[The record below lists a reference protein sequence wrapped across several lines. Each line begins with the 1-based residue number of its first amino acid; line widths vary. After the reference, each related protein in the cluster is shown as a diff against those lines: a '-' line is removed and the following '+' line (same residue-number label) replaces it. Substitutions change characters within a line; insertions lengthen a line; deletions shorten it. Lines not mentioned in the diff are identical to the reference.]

1 MAKPS
6 KTKPKAKKTKYVA
19 KVPDA
24 SGYIP
29 YTEEEDETWSILISR
44 QRPIAERYACREW
57 LEACDRM
64 RFPTDRIPQCVEVS
78 KALQAATGWSVYPCA
93 ALINFDDFFALL
105 ANKQFPAASFIR
117 TRDELEYLQEP
128 DIFHEIFGHT
138 PLLTDPRFAEFT
150 HTYGKLGLAADKK
163 DRVFLARL
171 YWFTVEFGLIR
182 QGGSFKTYGAG
193 IVSSMGE
200 TPYSID
206 SDKAQRRRF
215 VPLDVLRTPYRIDI
229 FQTVYY
235 WIEDLDELYNVA
247 HTDVMA
253 LVAEARCLGMFEPTY
268 PPAEKKVSWA

>member
-1 MAKPS
+1 MGK
-6 KTKPKAKKTKYVA
+6 KTTKYVA

-29 YTEEEDETWSILISR
+29 YTEEEHETWNILITK
-44 QRPIAERYACREW
+44 QRPIAQRYACDEW

-64 RFPTDRIPQCVEVS
+64 HFPTDRIPQCTEIS
-78 KALQAATGWSVYPCA
+78 KVLGAHTGWSVYPCA
-93 ALINFDDFFALL
+93 ALINFDDFFKLL

-117 TRDELEYLQEP
+117 SREELEYLQEP

-138 PLLTDPRFAEFT
+138 PLLTDRRFAEFT
-150 HTYGKLGLAADKK
+150 HIYGQVGLKADSK
-163 DRVFLARL
+163 DRKYLARL
-171 YWFTVEFGLIR
+171 YWFTVEFGLLKQR
-182 QGGSFKTYGAG
+182 GQFKSYGAG

-206 SDKAQRRRF
+206 SDKADRRRF
-215 VPLDVLRTPYRIDI
+215 VPLDVMRTPYRIDI

-235 WIEDLDELYNVA
+235 WIESLDELYAVA

-253 LVAEARCLGMFEPTY
+253 LVAEAKRLGMFEPTY
-268 PPAEKKVSWA
+268 PPATKKVSWA

>member
-1 MAKPS
+1 MAK
-6 KTKPKAKKTKYVA
+6 TTKYVA

-29 YTEEEDETWSILISR
+29 YTEEENETWSILMAK
-44 QRPIAERYACREW
+44 QRPIAQRYACDEW

-64 RFPTDRIPQCVEVS
+64 DFPKDRIPQCTEVS
-78 KALQAATGWSVYPCA
+78 KVLQAATGWSVYPCA
-93 ALINFDDFFALL
+93 ALINFDDFFKLL
-105 ANKQFPAASFIR
+105 SNKQFPAASFIR

-150 HTYGKLGLAADKK
+150 HAYGLLGLAADKK

-171 YWFTVEFGLIR
+171 YWFTVEFGLIKQR
-182 QGGSFKTYGAG
+182 GEFKTYGAG

-206 SDKAQRRRF
+206 SPTADRRRF

-229 FQTVYY
+229 SQPVYY
-235 WIEDLDELYNVA
+235 WIESFDELFGLA
-247 HTDVMA
+247 RLDIMG
-253 LVAEARCLGMFEPTY
+253 LVAEAKRLGMFEPTY
-268 PPAEKKVSWA
+268 PVPPKNKKVKWA